1 MDKQHFYKKLTAL
14 VLGGLMSFSAG
25 SVSAANTVQLNL
37 EDAVQMAL
45 ENNRSIKSA
54 LADVDAAKW
63 NLSKYRRQTGVTLAL
78 SSSANRG
85 NDMGFARQYQNK
97 VSGATVERILMK
109 KLFS

>member
-1 MDKQHFYKKLTAL
+1 MNKQHFYKKLTAL

-54 LADVDAAKW
+54 LADVDAAK
-63 NLSKYRRQTGVTLAL
+63 
-78 SSSANRG
+78 
-85 NDMGFARQYQNK
+85 
-97 VSGATVERILMK
+97 ER
-109 KLFS
+109 FG